1 MKREA
6 LLQPFLGK
14 LKEEN
19 LFNEKGYNKLYP
31 SGSAP
36 ARIYSTPKK
45 HKFPSSDSFKK
56 VRLIALSLFTFD
68 YNLACLLCDLLL
80 PLVPNYDCCKDTFSF
95 VSQIKN
101 ANIPRKCLISYDVT
115 LFTKILLK

>member
-1 MKREA
+1 M
-6 LLQPFLGK
+6 
-14 LKEEN
+14 
-19 LFNEKGYNKLYP
+19 YP
-31 SGSAP
+31 SGSAL

-45 HKFPSSDSFKK
+45 HKFSSSDSFKK

-68 YNLACLLCDLLL
+68 YNLAYLLCDLVL
-80 PLVPNYDCCKDTFSF
+80 PLVPSNYCCKDTFSF

-101 ANIPRKCLISYDVT
+101 ANLPRKCLISYDET